1 MSSGCGRKH
10 HLRGRRVG
18 KYLGK
23 ATLSRTDRD
32 SNPHLPVIGR
42 PVQHESDAL
51 DHSATETTRA
61 EPRSTAVFTLNSN
74 MDEHEQNYSEAK
86 SEVKDK
92 GNSDEDRDTLSHE
105 ELVEGV
111 TLEEVGAQVA
121 LEQGQSMTIKILRGD
136 GEEMA
141 VVVPQRGATVLDL
154 KRAIRR
160 HVELRLNR
168 SKRSRTLSWRYVWRS
183 HWLYHD
189 AQKLKEDWAQLA
201 DYGIHNKSRVKF
213 VKRLREKGVP

>member
-1 MSSGCGRKH
+1 
-10 HLRGRRVG
+10 
-18 KYLGK
+18 
-23 ATLSRTDRD
+23 
-32 SNPHLPVIGR
+32 
-42 PVQHESDAL
+42 
-51 DHSATETTRA
+51 
-61 EPRSTAVFTLNSN
+61 

-105 ELVEGV
+105 ELVEVTDTTLSELLGQDPLLGDLPQGV

>member
-1 MSSGCGRKH
+1 
-10 HLRGRRVG
+10 
-18 KYLGK
+18 
-23 ATLSRTDRD
+23 
-32 SNPHLPVIGR
+32 
-42 PVQHESDAL
+42 
-51 DHSATETTRA
+51 
-61 EPRSTAVFTLNSN
+61 
-74 MDEHEQNYSEAK
+74 MDEHKQNYFEAK

-92 GNSDEDRDTLSHE
+92 SNSDEDRDTLSHE
-105 ELVEGV
+105 ELVEVTDTTLLELLGQDPLLGDLPQGV

-141 VVVPQRGATVLDL
+141 VVVPQHGATVLDL

-183 HWLYHD
+183 HWLYYD
-189 AQKLKEDWAQLA
+189 AQKLKEDWAQLG
-201 DYGIHNKSRVKF
+201 DYGIHNKSTVKF